1 MSHKHRRG
9 VGRVG
14 LLGFTV
20 KAMLV
25 MRKGLLLVSKHYSLS
40 RVLGLN
46 RTPIMALENKEIKSF
61 SAESFV
67 CHLQQS
73 NKQHDCS

>member
-1 MSHKHRRG
+1 MSHKHKRTSG
-9 VGRVG
+9 THT
-14 LLGFTV
+14 LAFGFTV

-46 RTPIMALENKEIKSF
+46 RTPVMALENERNKSF
-61 SAESFV
+61 LFFSF
-67 CHLQQS
+67 
-73 NKQHDCS
+73 

>member
-46 RTPIMALENKEIKSF
+46 RTPIMALENKEISLF
-61 SAESFV
+61 SRVICVSPPAV
-67 CHLQQS
+67 
-73 NKQHDCS
+73 KQTT